1 MEMRQGLRLTQTQ
14 KLVMTPKLQQ
24 ALKLLQAPT
33 LELQQM
39 LKAEM
44 VSNPLLEEI
53 DEITEEPEP
62 EKATAEDDFGEEG
75 RLEREEQ
82 EPLEAPEAPEEVD
95 WTEFM
100 QQGSDA
106 STTRSEE
113 RHEEF
118 VERVPISRPSLDEH
132 LAEQLRYKGMGD
144 EAEAIGDYLIGSI
157 DERGYLTMTVEEVAA
172 ELDKPVETIESVLK
186 AIQALDPPGIGAR
199 DLRECL
205 LLQLRARGQEGELS
219 WRIVD
224 KHFDD
229 LVRRRQIDIAR
240 SLKVPVEEVQ
250 TALDLIGTL
259 SPVPGNQ
266 VSGADAQYVYPDLIV
281 ERVGEDYV
289 FTLNDRKVPRLRIC
303 SAYEH
308 VLKDGAPKNGE
319 TRDYVVSK
327 LNSARWLIQTIE
339 QRRKTMVKVM
349 RAIVE
354 EQREFFDSGILHLK
368 PLTLQDIASKIGMHE
383 STVSRVT
390 SGKYVQT
397 PRGVFELK
405 YFFSSGLN
413 TQGGDDI
420 SAKSAKAI
428 IAKLIEGEDK
438 HDPLSDQKLMEMLQ
452 SQGLDI
458 ARRTV
463 AKYREQLNVP
473 NARFRKRH

>member
-1 MEMRQGLRLTQTQ
+1 MEMRQGLRITQSQ
-14 KLVMTPKLQQ
+14 RLVMTPKLQQ

-44 VSNPLLEEI
+44 ISNPLLEEV
-53 DEITEEPEP
+53 DDLVEEPEK
-62 EKATAEDDFGEEG
+62 ETAADDFGEEN
-75 RLEREEQ
+75 RLERDEA
-82 EPLEAPEAPEEVD
+82 EPQEAPESNEEVD

-118 VERVPISRPSLDEH
+118 VERVPVSRPSLDEH
-132 LAEQLRYKGMGD
+132 LSEQLRYRGMGAQ
-144 EAEAIGDYLIGSI
+144 AEAIGDYLIGSI
-157 DERGYLTMTVEEVAA
+157 DDRGYLTMTVEEVAA
-172 ELDKPVETIESVLK
+172 ELDQPLALVEEVLK

-199 DLRECL
+199 NLRECL
-205 LLQLRARGQEGELS
+205 LLQLRARGQEGCLS

-224 KHFDD
+224 IHFDD

-240 SLKVPVEEVQ
+240 ALKVPVEEVQ
-250 TALDLIGTL
+250 AALDMIGTL

-289 FTLNDRKVPRLRIC
+289 VTLNDRNVPRLRI
-303 SAYEH
+303 SQAYEH
-308 VLKDGAPKNGE
+308 VLKDSAAANGP
-319 TRDYVVSK
+319 TREYVVTK

-349 RAIVE
+349 RAIVV
-354 EQREFFDSGILHLK
+354 EQREFFDNGVFHIK

-405 YFFSSGLN
+405 YFFSSGLD
-413 TQGGDDI
+413 TQGGDEI

-428 IAKLIEGEDK
+428 IAKMIEGEDK
-438 HDPLSDQKLMEMLQ
+438 HDPVSDQKLMDMLQ
-452 SQGLDI
+452 AQGLEI

-463 AKYREQLNVP
+463 AKYREQLNIP

>member
-44 VSNPLLEEI
+44 ISNPLLEEV
-53 DEITEEPEP
+53 DELTEEPEK
-62 EKATAEDDFGEEG
+62 ETSADDFGEEN
-75 RLEREEQ
+75 RLERDEA
-82 EPLEAPEAPEEVD
+82 EPQEAPESNEEVD

-100 QQGSDA
+100 QQGSDS

-118 VERVPISRPSLDEH
+118 VERVPVSRPSLDEH
-132 LAEQLRYKGMGD
+132 LAEQLRYRGLGED
-144 EAEAIGDYLIGSI
+144 AEAIGDYLIGSI
-157 DERGYLTMTVEEVAA
+157 DERGYLTMTIEEVAA
-172 ELDKPVETIESVLK
+172 ELDQPVTLVGEVLS
-186 AIQALDPPGIGAR
+186 AVQALDPPGIGAR

-205 LLQLRARGQEGELS
+205 LLQLRARGHEGSLA

-224 KHFDD
+224 THFED

-240 SLKVPVEEVQ
+240 ALKVPVEEVQ

-289 FTLNDRKVPRLRIC
+289 VTLNDRNVPRLRIS

-308 VLKDGAPKNGE
+308 VLKDGAAANGA
-319 TRDYVVSK
+319 TREYVVTK

-349 RAIVE
+349 RAIVV
-354 EQREFFDSGILHLK
+354 EQRDFFDSGVFHLK

-405 YFFSSGLN
+405 YFFSSGLD
-413 TQGGDDI
+413 TQGGDEI

-428 IAKLIEGEDK
+428 IARMIEGEDK
-438 HDPLSDQKLMEMLQ
+438 HDPVSDQKLMDMLRA
-452 SQGLDI
+452 QGLDI

-463 AKYREQLNVP
+463 AKYREQLNIP

>member
-1 MEMRQGLRLTQTQ
+1 MEMRQGLRLTQSQ
-14 KLVMTPKLQQ
+14 RLVMTPKLQQ

-44 VSNPLLEEI
+44 ISNPLLEEV
-53 DEITEEPEP
+53 DDLVEEPEK
-62 EKATAEDDFGEEG
+62 ETAADDFGEEN
-75 RLEREEQ
+75 RLERDEA
-82 EPLEAPEAPEEVD
+82 EPQDAPESNEEVD

-100 QQGSDA
+100 QQGSDS
-106 STTRSEE
+106 STTRAEE

-118 VERVPISRPSLDEH
+118 VERVPVSRPSLDEH
-132 LAEQLRYKGMGD
+132 LSEQLRYRGLGD

-157 DERGYLTMTVEEVAA
+157 DERGYLTMSVEEVAA
-172 ELDKPVETIESVLK
+172 ELDQPIARVEEVLR
-186 AIQALDPPGIGAR
+186 AVQALEPPGIGAR
-199 DLRECL
+199 NLRECL
-205 LLQLRARGQEGELS
+205 LLQLRARGQEESLA

-224 KHFDD
+224 THFED
-229 LVRRRQIDIAR
+229 LVRRRQMDIAR
-240 SLKVPVEEVQ
+240 ALKVPVEDVQ

-289 FTLNDRKVPRLRIC
+289 VTLNDRNVPRLRI
-303 SAYEH
+303 SQAYEH
-308 VLKDGAPKNGE
+308 VLKDGAPANGA
-319 TRDYVVSK
+319 TREYVVTK

-349 RAIVE
+349 RAIVV
-354 EQREFFDSGILHLK
+354 EQREFFDSGVLHMK

-405 YFFSSGLN
+405 YFFSSGLD
-413 TQGGDDI
+413 TQGGDEI

-428 IAKLIEGEDK
+428 IARMIEAEDK
-438 HDPLSDQKLMEMLQ
+438 HDPVSDQKLMDMLQ
-452 SQGLDI
+452 AQGLDI

-463 AKYREQLNVP
+463 AKYREQLNIP

>member
-1 MEMRQGLRLTQTQ
+1 MEMRQGLRLTQSQ
-14 KLVMTPKLQQ
+14 RLVMTPKLQQ

-44 VSNPLLEEI
+44 ISNPLLEEV
-53 DEITEEPEP
+53 DDLVEEPEK
-62 EKATAEDDFGEEG
+62 ETAADDFGEEN
-75 RLEREEQ
+75 RLERDEA
-82 EPLEAPEAPEEVD
+82 EPQDAPESNEEVD

-100 QQGSDA
+100 QQGSDS

-118 VERVPISRPSLDEH
+118 VERVPVSRPSLDEH
-132 LAEQLRYKGMGD
+132 LSEQLRYRGLGD
-144 EAEAIGDYLIGSI
+144 EAESIGDYLIGSI
-157 DERGYLTMTVEEVAA
+157 DERGYLTMSVDEVAA
-172 ELDKPVETIESVLK
+172 ELDQPVARVEEVLR
-186 AIQALDPPGIGAR
+186 AVQALDPPGIGAR
-199 DLRECL
+199 NLRECL
-205 LLQLRARGQEGELS
+205 LLQLRARGYEESLA

-224 KHFDD
+224 THFED
-229 LVRRRQIDIAR
+229 LVRRRQMDIAR
-240 SLKVPVEEVQ
+240 ALKVPVEDVQ

-289 FTLNDRKVPRLRIC
+289 VTLNDRNVPRLRI
-303 SAYEH
+303 SQAYEH
-308 VLKDGAPKNGE
+308 VLKDSAPANGA
-319 TRDYVVSK
+319 TREYVVTK

-349 RAIVE
+349 RAIVV
-354 EQREFFDSGILHLK
+354 EQREFFDSGLLHMK

-405 YFFSSGLN
+405 YFFSSGLD
-413 TQGGDDI
+413 TQGGDEI

-428 IAKLIEGEDK
+428 IAKMIEAEDK
-438 HDPLSDQKLMEMLQ
+438 HDPVSDQKLMDMLQ
-452 SQGLDI
+452 AQGLDI

-463 AKYREQLNVP
+463 AKYREQLNIP

>member
-39 LKAEM
+39 LKHEM
-44 VSNPLLEEI
+44 VSNPLLEEV
-53 DEITEEPEP
+53 DDLTEEPEP
-62 EKATAEDDFGEEG
+62 EKESHDEEFEEQ

-82 EPLEAPEAPEEVD
+82 EPQEAPEAPEEVD

-100 QQGSDA
+100 QQGSD
-106 STTRSEE
+106 SSSTRSEE

-118 VERVPISRPSLDEH
+118 VERVPVSRPSLDEH
-132 LAEQLRYKGMGD
+132 LAEQLRYRKMGD
-144 EAEAIGDYLIGSI
+144 EAEAIGDYIIGSI
-157 DERGYLTMTVEEVAA
+157 DDRGYLTMTVEEVAA
-172 ELDKPVETIESVLK
+172 ELDKPVALVEQVLS

-205 LLQLRARGQEGELS
+205 LLQLKARGLEGELP

-289 FTLNDRKVPRLRIC
+289 VTLNDRNVPRLRIS

-308 VLKDGAPKNGE
+308 VLKDGGAKNGE
-319 TRDYVVSK
+319 TREYVVSK

-438 HDPLSDQKLMEMLQ
+438 KDPLSDQKLMEMLQ

-463 AKYREQLNVP
+463 AKYREQLNIP